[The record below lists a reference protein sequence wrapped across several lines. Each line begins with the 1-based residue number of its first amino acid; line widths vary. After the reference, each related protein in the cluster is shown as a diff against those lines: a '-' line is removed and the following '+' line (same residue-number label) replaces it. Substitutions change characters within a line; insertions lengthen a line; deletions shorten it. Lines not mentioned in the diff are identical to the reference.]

1 VIPWRYHLVSIM
13 AIFLAL
19 GLGVVVGTTVIN
31 PGLVKNLNSQT
42 DGLTQELK
50 DQRKT
55 DLDLRSQLAA
65 MNAFGDQAMPYLV
78 TGALTGSQVI
88 VVTEEGVDA
97 RAISETRKALDL
109 ASAEVLVTL
118 TVRPTMAADSP
129 ATKRDLATLLG
140 QSQSTPAAQLALDAA
155 QALAERL
162 AKDPRG
168 DLSGSPDV
176 LGELLSQGFLISSS
190 PSISSATLSGIGGR
204 GQLVVTI
211 GGGAIDE
218 LIPPSPTFLGP
229 FVTNLVD
236 AGVVTGVG
244 EGLAAADEFVT
255 GLRSAA
261 NDLSTAPLV
270 TVDNVDLPIGGSA
283 MVLALADAL
292 SQGTGGDYGVKDGA
306 SRLLPPPA

>member
-1 VIPWRYHLVSIM
+1 MIPWRYHLVSIM

-31 PGLVKNLNSQT
+31 PGLVKTLNDQT
-42 DGLTQELK
+42 DGLKRDVQDGLQER
-50 DQRKT
+50 Q
-55 DLDLRSQLAA
+55 DLQSQLDT
-65 MNAFGDQAMPYLV
+65 MSTFSEQAMPYLV
-78 TGALTGSQVI
+78 GEALIGEQVVI
-88 VVTEEGVDA
+88 VTEEGVDA
-97 RAISETRKALDL
+97 HAISEMRKALDL
-109 ASAEVLVTL
+109 SGAEVITTF
-118 TVRPTMAADSP
+118 TVRATMAADSP
-129 ATKRDLATLLG
+129 PTKQDLATLLG
-140 QSQSTPAAQLALDAA
+140 QSQSTLADQLMLDAA
-155 QALAERL
+155 QALADRL
-162 AKDPRG
+162 AKDPRS

-190 PSISSATLSGIGGR
+190 PGISSATLDGIGGR

-218 LIPPSPTFLGP
+218 LVPASAVFLAP
-229 FVTNLVD
+229 FVTDLID
-236 AGVVTGVG
+236 AGVMTGAG
-244 EGLAAADEFVT
+244 EALAAADGFVT

-261 NDLSTAPLV
+261 DDPSAAALV

-283 MVLALADAL
+283 MVLALADAI